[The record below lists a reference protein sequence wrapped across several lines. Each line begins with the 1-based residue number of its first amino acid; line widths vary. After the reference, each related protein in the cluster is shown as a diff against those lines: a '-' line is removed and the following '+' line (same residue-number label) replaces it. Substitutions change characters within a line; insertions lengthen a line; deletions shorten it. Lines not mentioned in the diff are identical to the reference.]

1 MRWLWLAG
9 FVLVLGWIIV
19 IALPHWD
26 ALGHADGPITRAI
39 VGLRSAALTDV
50 AKALNA
56 LTLYGVVL
64 ALRIAT
70 AAVLIATKR
79 WRQLVVFLATFVIE
93 DWVVLHLSVVRPMP
107 TPAPLVSV
115 SAITF
120 PSRSLS
126 SLSVTLFSMVFVLAP
141 AGRARNRARDA
152 AIAVVTLV
160 GLAQVYLGVAYMAD
174 AVYAAVLG
182 ATVTFVAFKT
192 FVPDESFPVIYG
204 SRGTT
209 AHLDLGGKRA
219 EAITQ
224 AMRDEVGLEVT
235 EVKPFGLVGSGGS
248 SPLRMTTAAGEHV
261 FGKIYA
267 TSHAR
272 SDRWYR
278 IGRTILYGQLE
289 DETPFGTPRRL
300 ATYEDYSLRLLADS
314 GVRVAK
320 TYGVVEL
327 TPNQEYMLVTEFFE
341 GAHDLDT
348 AIDDTVIDEGLRLV
362 RTFWDAGVAHRDIK
376 PANLLVR
383 DGHLQLVDVSGLE
396 VRPSPWR
403 QAVDLANMM
412 LTLALQSDPEHVYLR
427 ALAVFDP
434 DEIAEAFASAVGLAI
449 PTQLAAKL
457 KEDGRPL
464 IETFKQLAPPHPPV
478 SIQRWSARRLV
489 LAAAAV
495 AGALALVAMF
505 VDSLRAGLA

>member
-1 MRWLWLAG
+1 
-9 FVLVLGWIIV
+9 VLLIGWVIVL
-19 IALPHWD
+19 ALPHWD
-26 ALGHADGPITRAI
+26 ALGHADGPLTRAI
-39 VGLRSAALTDV
+39 VDLRSSFLTDL

-64 ALRIAT
+64 GLRVAT
-70 AAVLIATKR
+70 AIVLIVTKR

-93 DWVVLHLSVVRPMP
+93 DWVVLHLSVARPFP
-107 TPAPLVSV
+107 TPPPLVDV

-126 SLSVTLFSMVFVLAP
+126 SLSVTLFSMVFVLVP
-141 AGRARNRARDA
+141 SGRARDRTRDV

-160 GLAQVYLGVAYMAD
+160 ALAQVYLGVAYVAD
-174 AVYAAVLG
+174 ALYAAVLG
-182 ATVTFVAFKT
+182 ATVAFVAFHT
-192 FVPDESFPVIYG
+192 FVPDESFPVSYG

-224 AMRDEVGLEVT
+224 AMRDEVGIAVT

-248 SPLRMTTAAGEHV
+248 SPLRMTTESGDHV

-278 IGRTILYGQLE
+278 IGRTILYGMLE

-320 TYGVVEL
+320 TFGVVEL

-341 GAHDLDT
+341 HAHDLDS
-348 AIDDTVIDEGLRLV
+348 AIADTVIDEGLQLV
-362 RTFWDAGVAHRDIK
+362 RTFWDVGVAHRDIK

-412 LTLALQSDPEHVYLR
+412 LTLALESEPEHVYGR
-427 ALAVFDP
+427 AVAVFEP
-434 DEIAEAFASAVGLAI
+434 GEIAEAFASAVGLAI
-449 PTQLAAKL
+449 PTQLSAKM

-464 IETFKQLAPPHPPV
+464 IESFKALAPPHAPV
-478 SIQRWSARRLV
+478 SIQRWSVRRLV
-489 LAAAAV
+489 LSGV
-495 AGALALVAMF
+495 ALAGVLVLVAMF